1 MRTQK
6 HRIASI
12 GPKPSAAAPSA
23 SSTALPAIP
32 RVVLQNDLSASL
44 QHLEG
49 AELQRLLKAVEAE
62 VQRRRWATSAGRP
75 DEAAAKPAPP
85 RTEPAEISDIPEG
98 KANLVRASFKA
109 GLKPAAI
116 ARTFGVSLSLVNR
129 IVRAAEKAQR

>member
-1 MRTQK
+1 MRTPK

-44 QHLEG
+44 QHLED
-49 AELQRLLKAVEAE
+49 AELQRLLTAVEAE
-62 VQRRRWATSAGRP
+62 VQRRRQAASAG
-75 DEAAAKPAPP
+75 EAAAKPAPP